1 MPRYPQTIENLI
13 ETLMKLP
20 GVGRKTASRYVFY
33 LLKNQEDTKLLSH
46 LLQEMVEKVRLCS
59 QCFNIGE
66 STLCSICSDPK
77 RDKGIICIVE
87 DVEALLAIENTSSFK
102 GLYHVLHG
110 AISPLE
116 GIGPKELK
124 IKELFE
130 RIKRERP
137 REIILATDPDV
148 EGEAT
153 ALYLLRTLKPLG
165 IKITRLAQGLPAG
178 SEVEYADPQT
188 LISAL
193 EGRREL

>member
-1 MPRYPQTIENLI
+1 MR
-13 ETLMKLP
+13 LP

-33 LLKNQEDTKLLSH
+33 LLKNQQEAKLLSQ
-46 LLQEMVEKVRLCS
+46 LLREMVDKVRLCS

-66 STLCSICSDPK
+66 NDLCSICSDPK
-77 RDKGIICIVE
+77 RDKGLICVVE
-87 DVEALLAIENTSSFK
+87 DVEALLAIENTLSFK

-116 GIGPKELK
+116 GVGPKELK
-124 IKELFE
+124 IRELFE
-130 RIKRERP
+130 RIKREKP

-153 ALYLLRTLKPLG
+153 ALYLVRILKPLG

-193 EGRREL
+193 EGRKEL

>member
-33 LLKNQEDTKLLSH
+33 LLKNQEDAKLLSH
-46 LLQEMVEKVRLCS
+46 LLLEMVEKIRLCS

-77 RDKGIICIVE
+77 RDKGLICVVE
-87 DVEALLAIENTSSFK
+87 DVEALLAIENTLSFK